1 LTHFGREQ
9 SRKSAHN
16 RAILTFNFPEPR
28 GCVLSNEHVERRL
41 AAILAAD
48 VAGSCRLIGIDEEGA
63 LARLKALRKALF
75 DPKISEHRGRIVK
88 NTGDGALV
96 EFASVVDAVRCA
108 VEIQRGM
115 AEQNIDVQRA
125 ERIEFRIGIHLG
137 DIIVDESDIYGDGV
151 NIAVR
156 LEGIAEPGG
165 VSISDDVYRQI
176 RGKVDFIVE
185 DIGWRSLKN
194 IANPMRVWRFRIS
207 GAARSVAPRT
217 SRMTRRLAAIL
228 VADVASFTSL
238 VKANETDA
246 LERLGALRYE
256 IIEPNITQHAGR
268 LVRATG
274 DGFLAEFPSAVQAVA
289 CAIAIQAETEQAA
302 AALDDNAKMRL
313 RVGVHVGEV
322 MTEGDDLAGESV
334 YITSRLENITAPGGI
349 SISRAVHDQ
358 VRDRINARFDD
369 KGEIP
374 LKNIVRPMQVF
385 GVSSAKQSKTTGA
398 D

>member
-1 LTHFGREQ
+1 MG
-9 SRKSAHN
+9 S
-16 RAILTFNFPEPR
+16 
-28 GCVLSNEHVERRL
+28 EHVERKL
-41 AAILAAD
+41 VAILAAD
-48 VAGSCRLIGIDEEGA
+48 VAGSSRLMGIDEEGT
-63 LARLKALRKALF
+63 LAKLKSVRKALF
-75 DPKISEHRGRIVK
+75 DPKVFEHRGHVVK
-88 NTGDGALV
+88 NTGDGALA

-108 VEIQRGM
+108 VEIQRGI
-115 AEQNIDVQRA
+115 AEQNIDVPQA
-125 ERIEFRIGIHLG
+125 ERIELRIGIHLG
-137 DIIVDESDIYGDGV
+137 DIVVDESDIYGDGV
-151 NIAVR
+151 NIAAR

-165 VSISDDVYRQI
+165 VSISDDAYRQI
-176 RGKVDFIVE
+176 RGKVDFIFE

-194 IANPMRVWRFRIS
+194 IANPMRVWRIRDS
-207 GAARSVAPRT
+207 GTARSVAPRT

-228 VADVASFTSL
+228 VADVDSFTSL

-268 LVRATG
+268 LVRVTG

-289 CAIAIQAETEQAA
+289 CAIAIQAETERVAA
-302 AALDDNAKMRL
+302 AFDDNAKMRL

-322 MTEGDDLAGESV
+322 MVEGEDLAGESV
-334 YITSRLENITAPGGI
+334 YIASRLENITVPGGI

-358 VRDRINARFDD
+358 VRDRINACFDD

-374 LKNIVRPMQVF
+374 LKNVVRLTQVF
-385 GVSSAKQSKTTGA
+385 GVSSAKQSRTTDA

>member
-1 LTHFGREQ
+1 
-9 SRKSAHN
+9 
-16 RAILTFNFPEPR
+16 
-28 GCVLSNEHVERRL
+28 L

-48 VAGSCRLIGIDEEGA
+48 VAGSSRLMGVDEEGT
-63 LARLKALRKALF
+63 LAKLKSLRRALF
-75 DPKISEHRGRIVK
+75 DPKVVEHHGRVVK
-88 NTGDGALV
+88 NTGDGALA

-108 VEIQRGM
+108 VEIQRGR
-115 AEQNIDVQRA
+115 AEKNTDVSRG
-125 ERIEFRIGIHLG
+125 ERIELRIGIHLG
-137 DIIVDESDIYGDGV
+137 DIIVDENDIYGDGV
-151 NIAVR
+151 NVAVR

-165 VSISDDVYRQI
+165 VSISDDAYRQI

-194 IANPMRVWRFRIS
+194 IANPMRVWRIQIS

-228 VADVASFTSL
+228 VADVAGFTSL
-238 VKANETDA
+238 VKADETDA

-256 IIEPNITQHAGR
+256 IIEPNITRHAGR
-268 LVRATG
+268 LVRVTG

-289 CAIAIQAETEQAA
+289 CAIAIQAETEQVAA
-302 AALDDNAKMRL
+302 PLNDNVKMRL
-313 RVGVHVGEV
+313 RVGVHAGEV
-322 MTEGDDLAGESV
+322 MVEGEDLAGESV
-334 YITSRLENITAPGGI
+334 YIASRLESITVPGGI

-358 VRDRINARFDD
+358 VRDRINVCFDD

-374 LKNIVRPMQVF
+374 LKNIMRPIQVF
-385 GVSSAKQSKTTGA
+385 GVSGAKQSKTTDA